1 VESPSSSSTFRSAA
15 DGAPVVDLSAYS
27 KPSPK
32 AGYRYAAIPLQVD
45 GTPYDDGSHRN
56 TSAFAFCAYPV
67 DPKAGRWTFIID
79 ESNTIFRKKTPDPQ
93 RIRKWPVNLA
103 AEGWGKLD

>member
-1 VESPSSSSTFRSAA
+1 
-15 DGAPVVDLSAYS
+15 
-27 KPSPK
+27 
-32 AGYRYAAIPLQVD
+32 
-45 GTPYDDGSHRN
+45 
-56 TSAFAFCAYPV
+56 V